1 MFQCAVAFRERL
13 GSNRVLERPRPRSG
27 GKTSERLHMESGN
40 REMHSDAPEMKS
52 LLEPEEENKEE
63 G

>member
-1 MFQCAVAFRERL
+1 M
-13 GSNRVLERPRPRSG
+13 LERPRPRSG
-27 GKTSERLHMESGN
+27 GKTSERLRMESGN
-40 REMHSDAPEMKS
+40 REMHSDTPEMKS